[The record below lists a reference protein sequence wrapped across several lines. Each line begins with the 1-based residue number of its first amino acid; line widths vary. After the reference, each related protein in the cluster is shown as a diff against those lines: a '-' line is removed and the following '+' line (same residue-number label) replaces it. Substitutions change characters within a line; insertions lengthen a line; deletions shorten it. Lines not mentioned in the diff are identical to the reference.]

1 MQDLLSAH
9 SSNPD
14 SIDVKSKSTLQELY
28 FTVLLT
34 FSFGPMVNPMQKQ
47 QLLVKS
53 GYKRAAR

>member
-9 SSNPD
+9 STNPD
-14 SIDVKSKSTLQELY
+14 GADVKVRSTLQELY

-34 FSFGPMVNPMQKQ
+34 FSFGPVVNPMQKQ